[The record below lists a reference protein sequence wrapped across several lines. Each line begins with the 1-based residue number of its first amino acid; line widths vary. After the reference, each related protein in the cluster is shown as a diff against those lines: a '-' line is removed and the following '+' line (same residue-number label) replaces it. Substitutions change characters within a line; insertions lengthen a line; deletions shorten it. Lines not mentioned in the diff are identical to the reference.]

1 MNQDADNDCTNGSLG
16 YSEMLK
22 ALVMYWGTVMDIT
35 QRQEHG
41 SQREGGELT
50 WEDARRVVFQ
60 TAVVMFEVD
69 HALSKR

>member
-1 MNQDADNDCTNGSLG
+1 VLERLDETLG
-16 YSEMLK
+16 RTSSEMLQ
-22 ALVMYWGTVMDIT
+22 ALVAYWATVMNII

-69 HALSKR
+69 RAVRKQ